1 MSWKEIYTVVESDA
15 NIDALPE
22 GDDPFV
28 DKLQKE
34 EMHRNPR
41 TNFRGKLTVGCL
53 LIVHAHVTFVNF
65 RMGREQIL
73 ILWLQKYYFSNDF
86 TVARLVYTHKLRQ
99 KQDPP
104 RVGLKFR

>member
-34 EMHRNPR
+34 EMHRNPQYTASR
-41 TNFRGKLTVGCL
+41 IGP
-53 LIVHAHVTFVNF
+53 
-65 RMGREQIL
+65 IL
-73 ILWLQKYYFSNDF
+73 EANWQLDVS
-86 TVARLVYTHKLRQ
+86 
-99 KQDPP
+99 
-104 RVGLKFR
+104 